1 MTWSYSG
8 DPASSDRDA
17 IRFYIGDTDTTLQL
31 LQDEDIDFLI
41 LKWMPVYNSDLLT
54 AAAAAEIVANHFARE
69 VSVSADGV
77 SVGSNE
83 LQQKYND
90 LAMNLRDM
98 YKIEQVGTPILPGIW
113 DFTWDDSLKP
123 LRFGVGFTDNYMAG
137 RQDYGDYDPGGFPNG
152 SPADTALVEPD
163 VNGLNP

>member
-31 LQDEDIDFLI
+31 LQDEDIDFLL

-98 YKIEQVGTPILPGIW
+98 YKIEQIGTPILPGIW
-113 DFTWDDSLKP
+113 DLSWDDSIKP

-137 RQDYGDYDPGGFPNG
+137 RQDYGDYDPSGFPNG

-163 VNGLNP
+163 RNEGE

>member
-31 LQDEDIDFLI
+31 LQDEDIDFLL

-98 YKIEQVGTPILPGIW
+98 YKIEQIGTPILPGIW
-113 DFTWDDSLKP
+113 DLTWDPSIKA
-123 LRFGVGFTDNYMAG
+123 LRFGVGFTDNYLAG
-137 RQDYGDYDPGGFPNG
+137 RQDYGDYDPSGFPNE
-152 SPADTALVEPD
+152 SAD
-163 VNGLNP
+163 G